1 MKKDS
6 LVLVTG
12 ATGYIG
18 GRLVPRLVEAG
29 WNVRCL
35 VRDPK
40 KLAQRAWI
48 ADARV
53 EVLAGDA
60 ADARDLAAAM
70 KGCSV
75 AYYLIHSMIAAGSN
89 YRERD
94 REIATAFS
102 RAAGEAGLDRIIYLG
117 GLGDTTHD
125 LSDHLTSRREVEE
138 ALASGPVPLTVLRAA
153 MIIGSGSASFEILRY
168 LVERL
173 PVMITPKWVRTESQP
188 ISIRDTLFYLVTC
201 LSTPA
206 TVGRILE
213 IGGPE
218 VLTYQNLMDTMA
230 KALGLRKRVVIPV
243 PILTPKLSSLWIH
256 FITPVG
262 HRIARPLA
270 EGLRNRVVCTNDEAA
285 RMMPSRLLTSEEAI
299 RAALTHETSHG
310 PESSWLD
317 AGPIPGD
324 PEWAGGTV
332 FTDRRLTPVDAS
344 PTTTF
349 ASLCSIGGR
358 HGWFKAD
365 WMWKLR
371 GALDRLVGGPGL
383 ARGRRHPDRIE
394 YGDVLDFWRVADVQP
409 GRRLELRAEMRL
421 PGRALLEFT
430 IHPRGSSSC
439 TLHQTARFVPKGLA
453 GLLYWY
459 LVYPFH
465 GFVFASMLHGIRH
478 RAETMEVP
486 ESKGVPA

>member
-1 MKKDS
+1 VTEGS

-18 GRLVPRLVEAG
+18 GRLVPRLLEAG

-40 KLAQRAWI
+40 KLVQRSWI
-48 ADARV
+48 ADPRV
-53 EVLAGDA
+53 QVVAGDA
-60 ADARDLAAAM
+60 GNPVDLAPAL
-70 KGCSV
+70 KGCAV
-75 AYYLIHSMIAAGSN
+75 AYYLIHSMIAAGGS
-89 YRERD
+89 YRVRD
-94 REIATAFS
+94 REIATVFS
-102 RAAGEAGLDRIIYLG
+102 RAAGEASLDRIIYLG
-117 GLGDTTHD
+117 GLGDAAHD

-138 ALASGPVPLTVLRAA
+138 TLASGPVPVTVLRAA

-173 PVMITPKWVRTESQP
+173 PAMITPKWVRTECQP
-188 ISIRDTLFYLVTC
+188 ISVRDTLFYLVTC

-206 TVGRILE
+206 SVGRTLD

-218 VLTYQNLMDTMA
+218 VLTYHDLMRTMA
-230 KALGLRKRVVIPV
+230 RALGLRKRLVLPV
-243 PILTPKLSSLWIH
+243 PVLTPKLSSLWIH
-256 FITPVG
+256 LITPVG

-270 EGLRNRVVCTNDEAA
+270 EGLRNRVVCTNDQAA
-285 RMMPSRLLTSEEAI
+285 LMMPTRLLTSEEAI
-299 RAALTHETSHG
+299 RAALAHDASQE

-324 PEWAGGTV
+324 PQWAGGTV
-332 FTDRRLTPVDAS
+332 FVDRRSSTVKAS
-344 PTTTF
+344 PANTF
-349 ASLCSIGGR
+349 SSVCRIGGR

-371 GALDRLVGGPGL
+371 GVLDRLVGGPGL

-409 GRRLELRAEMRL
+409 DRRLELRAEMRL
-421 PGRALLEFT
+421 PGQAILEFT
-430 IHPRGSSSC
+430 IKPLEAGSC
-439 TLHQTARFVPKGLA
+439 TLEQTARFVPKGLA
-453 GLLYWY
+453 GILYWY
-459 LVYPFH
+459 LVFPFH
-465 GFVFASMLHGIRH
+465 GVVFASMLHGIRH
-478 RAETMEVP
+478 RAESTP
-486 ESKGVPA
+486 EAGARRAPA